1 MTGDERKTNAELV
14 AELTELRQR
23 VAEIGQP
30 MTGGSEISA
39 SAAGEFLR
47 LRLFRDLVD
56 QSSDILAIVEPRSA
70 RLLDAN
76 ERMSELLGYSRAE
89 LLAMVVTDFDST
101 ITSKESWDAF
111 VEEIRSKGSIVVE
124 SVLKHKDGA
133 ETPVEANVRHAV
145 QGEQEYLVV
154 VSRDI
159 AKRKQAEKELRL
171 TQFSVDHFSD
181 GVYWMGSDARLLYVN
196 DAACRALGYT
206 REELLTM
213 SVHDISPEYPSEVWP
228 AHWADLQKRGS
239 FLFETTHRAKDG
251 TVFPVEIA
259 VNFMTLGGREYNCAF
274 ARDIRERKRAEE
286 ALFTERERAAN
297 ILQGTNAGTW
307 DWNVQTGETTF
318 NERWAEI
325 MGYTL
330 EELEPI
336 DIQTW
341 IGNVHPED
349 LPAAETLLEQ
359 HFSGERDYYDVEFR
373 QPHKG
378 GGWVWINA
386 RGKVCEWTEDGKPL
400 RMSGTHLDI
409 TERKR
414 VEEALRESESSL
426 KALIE
431 GVQTAIVVHD
441 GEGRIV
447 LSNHA
452 AQKLLKPLAASLDGM
467 ELSDPRWCFFNEDGT
482 ELPTEEYPVSKVLE
496 EKKPLEGILLGIR
509 GATGSEMLWFLVNGT
524 PVIDERGHLTKVI
537 VSFVDITDRK
547 RAEEER
553 LSLERQVQ
561 HSQKLESLGVLAG
574 GIAHDFNNLLMA
586 MLGNADLALEDIS
599 PLSPVRP
606 SIEAIQIAGRR
617 AADLTNQMLAYSGR
631 GAFEIRQLDLSELV
645 DEMIHLLESSTT
657 KKAVLT
663 TRLESDLPGTRGDPA
678 QMQQVI
684 LNLIV
689 NASEAIGDD
698 EPGVVTVS
706 TGVHVCS
713 REYLATSYLDEEQA
727 PGEYVYIEVADTGCG
742 MDEEA
747 RTRLFDPFFSTKFT
761 GRGLGLAAVLGIVR
775 GHNGAIMVDTEPGKG
790 TTFRVL
796 FPAVA
801 EEAKAPTPTGD
812 LTKPD
817 EWRGT
822 GTVLVVDDEDLV
834 RSLAVRMVKRLGFEV
849 LQATDGQ
856 DAVEVF
862 RKHAD
867 TITCVL
873 LDLTMPRMDG
883 SEACLE
889 IQRIRED
896 VPVILSSGYEESELS
911 ERFDG
916 YGVAAFI
923 QKPYQPSKLRGVLQS
938 VLE

>member
-1 MTGDERKTNAELV
+1 
-14 AELTELRQR
+14 
-23 VAEIGQP
+23 
-30 MTGGSEISA
+30 
-39 SAAGEFLR
+39 
-47 LRLFRDLVD
+47 
-56 QSSDILAIVEPRSA
+56 
-70 RLLDAN
+70 
-76 ERMSELLGYSRAE
+76 
-89 LLAMVVTDFDST
+89 
-101 ITSKESWDAF
+101 
-111 VEEIRSKGSIVVE
+111 
-124 SVLKHKDGA
+124 
-133 ETPVEANVRHAV
+133 
-145 QGEQEYLVV
+145 
-154 VSRDI
+154 
-159 AKRKQAEKELRL
+159 
-171 TQFSVDHFSD
+171 
-181 GVYWMGSDARLLYVN
+181 
-196 DAACRALGYT
+196 
-206 REELLTM
+206 
-213 SVHDISPEYPSEVWP
+213 
-228 AHWADLQKRGS
+228 
-239 FLFETTHRAKDG
+239 
-251 TVFPVEIA
+251 
-259 VNFMTLGGREYNCAF
+259 
-274 ARDIRERKRAEE
+274 
-286 ALFTERERAAN
+286 
-297 ILQGTNAGTW
+297 
-307 DWNVQTGETTF
+307 
-318 NERWAEI
+318 
-325 MGYTL
+325 
-330 EELEPI
+330 
-336 DIQTW
+336 
-341 IGNVHPED
+341 
-349 LPAAETLLEQ
+349 
-359 HFSGERDYYDVEFR
+359 
-373 QPHKG
+373 
-378 GGWVWINA
+378 
-386 RGKVCEWTEDGKPL
+386 
-400 RMSGTHLDI
+400 
-409 TERKR
+409 
-414 VEEALRESESSL
+414 
-426 KALIE
+426 
-431 GVQTAIVVHD
+431 
-441 GEGRIV
+441 
-447 LSNHA
+447 
-452 AQKLLKPLAASLDGM
+452 
-467 ELSDPRWCFFNEDGT
+467 
-482 ELPTEEYPVSKVLE
+482 
-496 EKKPLEGILLGIR
+496 
-509 GATGSEMLWFLVNGT
+509 VNGT

-537 VSFVDITDRK
+537 VSFVNITDRK

-742 MDEEA
+742 MNEEA
-747 RTRLFDPFFSTKFT
+747 RAKLFDPFFSTKFT